1 MANGGL
7 ITIYTLDFKFTKAM
21 QGGRE
26 GNEIMEGAFAAEVIR
41 ADDADAAARVG
52 KSRAKADDR
61 IEGGAVVVGLENRDR
76 GLEAAGI
83 AQGAG
88 GDRVLARRGWR
99 VLES

>member
-1 MANGGL
+1 MANGRL

-26 GNEIMEGAFAAEVIR
+26 DNEIMEGAFAAEVIR

-52 KSRAKADDR
+52 Q
-61 IEGGAVVVGLENRDR
+61 IEGGAVVVGLENCDR

-83 AQGAG
+83 AQDAG
-88 GDRVLARRGWR
+88 GDGVLARRGWR
-99 VLES
+99 VLGS

>member
-1 MANGGL
+1 MANGRL
-7 ITIYTLDFKFTKAM
+7 ITIYTLDFEFTKAM

-26 GNEIMEGAFAAEVIR
+26 DNEIMERAFAAEVIR

-52 KSRAKADDR
+52 QSRTKADGR
-61 IEGGAVVVGLENRDR
+61 IEGGAVVVGLENCDR

-83 AQGAG
+83 TQDAG
-88 GDRVLARRGWR
+88 FDGVLARRGWR